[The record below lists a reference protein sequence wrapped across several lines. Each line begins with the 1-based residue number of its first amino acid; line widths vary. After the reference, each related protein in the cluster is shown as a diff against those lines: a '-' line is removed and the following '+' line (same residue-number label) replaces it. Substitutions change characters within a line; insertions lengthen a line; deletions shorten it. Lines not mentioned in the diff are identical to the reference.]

1 MELAF
6 LTKVGNH
13 DYTKKPV
20 AKCFQLVLIGAKGP
34 HPQHVLTVRALRP
47 LSSRRDEECSSVS
60 FGNTWNQEHEQEG
73 TRNTWAR
80 SAASSSVTLIPKATL
95 LFRRNK
101 RNKRKQQRNNRAI
114 LLCSSQVRS
123 RRKT

>member
-1 MELAF
+1 MGKLSGAEK
-6 LTKVGNH
+6 KVV
-13 DYTKKPV
+13 PV
-20 AKCFQLVLIGAKGP
+20 VYALVPKE
-34 HPQHVLTVRALRP
+34 P

>member
-60 FGNTWNQEHEQEG
+60 FGNTWNQEDKEVNPDKH
-73 TRNTWAR
+73 
-80 SAASSSVTLIPKATL
+80 L
-95 LFRRNK
+95 
-101 RNKRKQQRNNRAI
+101 RNN
-114 LLCSSQVRS
+114 LQS
-123 RRKT
+123 RRHLGLRLR